1 MVQVLHIVNGDT
13 LNNKLQSKT
22 NRIAAWLKA
31 GMPDY
36 RIIESIY
43 LCSLSRYPTNREMSA
58 TLKIFG
64 ETPADQRRALIEDVF
79 WSVLSCKEFLFNH

>member
-13 LNNKLQSKT
+13 LNNKLQSKS
-22 NRIAAWLKA
+22 NRIERWLKA

-36 RIIESIY
+36 RIVESIY
-43 LCSLSRYPTNREMSA
+43 LASLSRYPTNREMSE
-58 TLKIFG
+58 TLKVFG